1 MLRYF
6 DLSDKKLIAVLD
18 IKNGSSMAT
27 ASVEEIKKEMRW
39 KCDVEEVNKARYEM
53 LKKEYCSQVND
64 DLEK

>member
-53 LKKEYCSQVND
+53 LKKEYCS
-64 DLEK
+64 